1 MIAAHSTDQEEW
13 RLGGG
18 GASKSP
24 LGWALPQHHQDTGGG
39 DRERGGEGR
48 QQRGSGE
55 GKRLDVTLASAYLP
69 LLSPRPAVATDS
81 SCPSWPLAR
90 QLAPLLTP
98 EPQTDGA
105 PDTR

>member
-39 DRERGGEGR
+39 DRERGGGREAAEGVW
-48 QQRGSGE
+48 G
-55 GKRLDVTLASAYLP
+55 GKATGCHPGISLPASPVT
-69 LLSPRPAVATDS
+69 
-81 SCPSWPLAR
+81 
-90 QLAPLLTP
+90 
-98 EPQTDGA
+98 
-105 PDTR
+105 